1 MKSAPVAYIG
11 THRHNNTAGNESYVY
26 TYMFRIDIPLEN
38 GADYAVLPDDDKIVV
53 FSASLSEDRPGVF
66 TPADEF
72 RAVPAESL

>member
-1 MKSAPVAYIG
+1 
-11 THRHNNTAGNESYVY
+11 
-26 TYMFRIDIPLEN
+26 MFRIDIPLEN